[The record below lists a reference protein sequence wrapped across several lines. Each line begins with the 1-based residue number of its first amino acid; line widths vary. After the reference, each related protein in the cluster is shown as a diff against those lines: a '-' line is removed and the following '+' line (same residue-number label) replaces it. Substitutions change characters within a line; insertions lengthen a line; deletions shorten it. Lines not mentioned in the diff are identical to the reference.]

1 MYLKKILKFLFKRD
15 YGFVKNCVSVIFQ
28 IFLTLYSRIK
38 QRRINTNWYKKNHSN
53 FGDKIEINDIAT
65 SFWLRCILEQKYER
79 VIEVGTRSGK
89 RIRTLKKFCKDVEFY
104 GVDIQE
110 NFNKDFSREEVKFT
124 YNDLSFFKRNKKKTL
139 IVSRGCL
146 SYYTPSDLAKFLA
159 KLYKEKLDL
168 AFLEPTCFG
177 EEKSIYRY
185 APDKSYYHP
194 YESILKNIGFRINSS
209 ASCEKFTFMLSTME
223 KWYINIAFSK

>member
-15 YGFVKNCVSVIFQ
+15 YGFIKNCVSVIFQ

-110 NFNKDFSREEVKFT
+110 NFNKEFSREEVKFT
-124 YNDLSFFKRNKKKTL
+124 YNDLSFFKRNKKKL
-139 IVSRGCL
+139 
-146 SYYTPSDLAKFLA
+146 
-159 KLYKEKLDL
+159 
-168 AFLEPTCFG
+168 
-177 EEKSIYRY
+177 
-185 APDKSYYHP
+185 
-194 YESILKNIGFRINSS
+194 
-209 ASCEKFTFMLSTME
+209 
-223 KWYINIAFSK
+223 